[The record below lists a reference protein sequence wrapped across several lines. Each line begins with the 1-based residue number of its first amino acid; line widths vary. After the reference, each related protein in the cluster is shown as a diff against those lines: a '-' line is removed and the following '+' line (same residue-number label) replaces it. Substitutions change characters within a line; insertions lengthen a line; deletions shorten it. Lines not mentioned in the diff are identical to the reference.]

1 MRVID
6 IDAIRIKLA
15 SPDEILS
22 WSHGEVTKPETINY
36 RTQRAEKDGL
46 FDEKIFGPEKDY
58 ECYCGKYRR
67 IRYKGVICDRC
78 GVEVTKSSVRRER
91 MGHIKLYSPISHI
104 WFLRGV
110 PSRIGMVLDIPG
122 QQLEKVI
129 YFAAYIVTNVY
140 EEAKK
145 KILEEIENEYRQK
158 TRAIKNK
165 LKGTAEENRQENNLL
180 LELKIARDKAREE
193 VLALKPLKIISEVE
207 FHDLSLKYG
216 ECFEAG
222 TGAETLRK
230 ICLGISLEK
239 EIARLKKELEKVQT
253 VSPAGEAS
261 EKETKEQIEEG
272 VVKQKQMVES
282 SGEMK
287 KKILRRLKL
296 FQGMQKAGIRPEWM
310 FLTVLP
316 VLPPDLRPMVQL
328 DGGRYA
334 SSDLNDLY
342 RRVINRNNRLK
353 YLLEINAPE
362 VIVRNEKRMLQEA
375 VDALIDNSMRK
386 GTMTQA
392 TTGGRRLL
400 KSLTDM
406 LKGKQGRFRQNLL
419 GKRVDYSGRSVIV
432 VGPELKLHEC
442 GLPKKMALEL
452 FKPFVI
458 KRILEKELAYNVRGA
473 ARLIEQETDEIWA
486 ILEEIV
492 ADKVVL
498 LNRAPTLHRLG
509 IQAFKPILIEGEAIQ
524 VHPLVCKAFNADFD
538 GDQMAVHLPLSEEAQ
553 REAKEVMLSSLNLL
567 KPATGLPVVS
577 PSQDIVLG
585 CYWLTKIIKGAKG
598 EDKIFGSEKE
608 AILAYEFDAVSP
620 KAMIKVRKDGSLI
633 ETSVGRLIF
642 NQALPKNFPFRNE
655 VMNSKTLEKML
666 REIIGKYDNATV
678 RASLDRIKTLGFE
691 YATRSGVSWG
701 MDDLTVPPEKE
712 KIIEE
717 AERAVEQVQ
726 DYYQKGLL
734 SKEEK
739 TNKVIE
745 IWQKAKS
752 EIEKLVPKTLKETG
766 AVFQIVD
773 SGSRGS
779 WSQPVQ
785 MAGMKGLVIN
795 PAGQIIELPIK
806 SSFKEGFGVLEY
818 FISTHG
824 ARKGTADTALR
835 TSAAGYLT
843 RRLIDVSHE
852 VVVSEE
858 DCKDEKGI
866 EILMSETEKIGQN
879 PIFKIVGRVAVEDI
893 RVPKEEAVAASET
906 TSTPATPGIAK
917 AEEPEGGKGRSEIIV
932 KAGEVIDWEKAEM
945 IVSKGVEKIRVRSVL
960 SCKTTRG
967 VCQKCYG
974 WDLSRN
980 ELIKIGEA
988 VGIVAAQAIG
998 EPGTQLTM
1006 RTFHTGGVAGGGD
1019 ITFGL
1024 PRVQEIFEARE
1035 PGGKAE
1041 LLRFDGKVVEVT
1053 EDGKIRIKVNSSS
1066 SSSHSQRGRKKG
1078 IEFKENNET
1087 PGIIEYKAPAKVA
1100 IWVKAG
1106 EEVKKGQQLWEGNLD
1121 LKEVFRIRGIE
1132 ETQRYIVSD
1141 IQKIYSSQGV
1151 NIHDKHIEVVV
1162 RQMFSRVRIKD
1173 AGQSLFTPGEIM
1185 ERAKFL
1191 ERNAVLKKEGK
1202 KPATANPI
1210 LLGISKVALT
1220 TDSFLSAASFQ
1231 ETSRVLIRASL
1242 EGKEDRLRGLKENVI
1257 IGKLIPCG
1265 TGFRNKKKEI

>member
-6 IDAIRIKLA
+6 IEAIRIKLA
-15 SPDEILS
+15 SPEEILS

-67 IRYKGVICDRC
+67 IRYKGIVCDRC
-78 GVEVTKSSVRRER
+78 GVEVTKSSVSRER
-91 MGHIKLYSPISHI
+91 MGHIKLYSPVSHI

-110 PSRIGMVLDIPG
+110 PSRMGMVLNIPG

-129 YFAAYIVTNVY
+129 YFAAYIITSVS

-145 KILEEIENEYRQK
+145 KILEDIESEYKQK
-158 TRAIKNK
+158 TKAVKNEGK
-165 LKGTAEENRQENNLL
+165 SEKQLNDSLA
-180 LELKIARDKAREE
+180 ELKASRDQAKEE
-193 VLALKPLKIISEVE
+193 VTGLKVLKIVSEVE

-222 TGAETLRK
+222 TGAEVLREIFSK
-230 ICLGISLEK
+230 IDLDKEISRGKKALEK
-239 EIARLKKELEKVQT
+239 NQSTT
-253 VSPAGEAS
+253 VG
-261 EKETKEQIEEG
+261 EKEKPENAEG
-272 VVKQKQMVES
+272 KPKAAVSAATSEARRKL
-282 SGEMK
+282 
-287 KKILRRLKL
+287 LRRLKL
-296 FQGMQKAGIRPEWM
+296 LQGMKQAGIRPEWM
-310 FLTVLP
+310 LLTVLP

-353 YLLEINAPE
+353 YLLEISAPE

-375 VDALIDNSMRK
+375 ADALIDNGMRK

-392 TTGGRRLL
+392 TTGGKRLL
-400 KSLTDM
+400 KSLTDI

-432 VGPELKLHEC
+432 VGPGLKFDEC

-458 KRILEKELAYNVRGA
+458 KKILEKELAYNVRGA
-473 ARLIEQETDEIWA
+473 ARLVEQETDEIWA

-492 ADKVVL
+492 AGKVVM

-524 VHPLVCKAFNADFD
+524 VHPSVCKAFNADFD
-538 GDQMAVHLPLSEEAQ
+538 GDQMAVHLPLSDEAQEEA
-553 REAKEVMLSSLNLL
+553 KSLMLSSTNLL
-567 KPATGLPVVS
+567 KPATGLPIVT
-577 PSQDIVLG
+577 PDKDIVLG
-585 CYWLTKIIKGAKG
+585 CYWLTKIIPG
-598 EDKIFGSEKE
+598 ERDEGKVFGSEEE
-608 AILAYEFDAVSP
+608 AILAHELGAVSL
-620 KAMIKVRKDGSLI
+620 KTMIKVRQGKEFI

-642 NQALPKNFPFRNE
+642 NQALPKDFPFRNE
-655 VMNSKTLEKML
+655 LMNSKTLEKTF
-666 REIIGKYDNATV
+666 REIISKYDNQVVCET
-678 RASLDRIKTLGFE
+678 LDRLKAMGFE
-691 YATRSGVSWG
+691 YATLSGISWG
-701 MDDLTVPPEKE
+701 MDDLTVPPGK
-712 KIIEE
+712 KQIIENSE
-717 AERAVEQVQ
+717 KAVEQVY
-726 DYYQKGLL
+726 DYFRKGLL

-739 TNKVIE
+739 TSKVIE
-745 IWQKAKS
+745 IWQKTKT

-766 AVFQIVD
+766 SVFQIVD

-795 PAGQIIELPIK
+795 PAGQIFELPVK
-806 SSFKEGFGVLEY
+806 SSFKEGFAVLEY

-835 TSAAGYLT
+835 TSTAGYLT
-843 RRLIDVSHE
+843 RRLVDVAHE
-852 VVVSEE
+852 VIVSEK
-858 DCKDEKGI
+858 DCKDDKGC
-866 EILMSETEKIGQN
+866 EIIREEAEQIGQN
-879 PIFKIVGRVAVEDI
+879 MLFKITGRVALED
-893 RVPKEEAVAASET
+893 VKVLE
-906 TSTPATPGIAK
+906 K
-917 AEEPEGGKGRSEIIV
+917 EGGKKEIVIV
-932 KAGEVIDWEKAEM
+932 KAGEIIDWEKAEK
-945 IVSKGVEKIRVRSVL
+945 IVASNVEKIRVRSPL
-960 SCKTTRG
+960 TCKTLRG

-974 WDLSRN
+974 WDFGRN
-980 ELIKIGEA
+980 KQIEVGEA

-1006 RTFHTGGVAGGGD
+1006 RTFHTGGVAGGSD

-1035 PGGKAE
+1035 PGGKSE
-1041 LLRFDGKVVEVT
+1041 VVRYDGKVVEIT
-1053 EDGKIRIKVNSSS
+1053 EDGKIRIKVNDPRLIVKAK
-1066 SSSHSQRGRKKG
+1066 RGRKKAS
-1078 IEFKENNET
+1078 EESVKEEKISD
-1087 PGIIEYKAPAKVA
+1087 IIEYKAPVKVA
-1100 IWVKAG
+1100 LWVKEG
-1106 EEVKKGQQLWEGNLD
+1106 EEVKRGQQLWEGSLD
-1121 LKEVFRIRGIE
+1121 LKDVFRTRGFE
-1132 ETQRYIVSD
+1132 KAQKYIINEV
-1141 IQKIYSSQGV
+1141 QNIYSSQGV
-1151 NIHDKHIEVVV
+1151 SIHDKHIEIIV

-1173 AGQSLFTPGEIM
+1173 PGQSIFSPGEIIS
-1185 ERAKFL
+1185 RTFFL
-1191 ERNAVLKKEGK
+1191 ETNAGLKEGNK
-1202 KPATANPI
+1202 DLATAVPV

-1231 ETSRVLIRASL
+1231 ETSRVLIKSSL
-1242 EGKEDRLRGLKENVI
+1242 EGKEDKLRGLKENVM

-1265 TGFRNKKKEI
+1265 SGLRKKKNKV